1 MISAEPRHPKFV
13 KDLSD
18 TAGVEGEPLKLE
30 AQVEAFPAP
39 EMKWT
44 KDGHPLRPSAH
55 VVLSSTPSGLVTLAI
70 EKAKPEDAG
79 VYELI
84 VSNRMGDATS
94 AAKVIV
100 KIRVREVKAACPSM
114 LHQNEA

>member
-13 KDLSD
+13 KELSD
-18 TAGVEGEPLKLE
+18 TAGVEGEPLRLE

-55 VVLSSTPSGLVTLAI
+55 VELSSTPSGLVNLAI
-70 EKAKPEDAG
+70 DKAKPEDVG
-79 VYELI
+79 VYELT

-94 AAKVIV
+94 TAKVI
-100 KIRVREVKAACPSM
+100 I
-114 LHQNEA
+114 